1 MLCSASKDSDAL
13 LRLEGLG
20 AYCVGFASM
29 IIAYCVGFASMIT
42 AYCVGFASMIIAYI
56 SRGSCYEFSPCS
68 AFGEL
73 GADNELILMSAKLRE
88 QLLKACLIT
97 FKERPAGPNLS
108 YRVFFQW
115 AQNNRAD

>member
-13 LRLEGLG
+13 LRLEGLA

-68 AFGEL
+68 AFGEH
-73 GADNELILMSAKLRE
+73 GADNELILMSAKFRE
-88 QLLKACLIT
+88 QLLKACLLRSKKDRQGRI
-97 FKERPAGPNLS
+97 
-108 YRVFFQW
+108 
-115 AQNNRAD
+115 